1 MENPAPAP
9 TVSGEKFKSVIDG
22 RLKWVD
28 IADPTSADMTALGRD
43 YGFHPLDLEDCLAG
57 KVTKVEDHG
66 EHVFILLHF
75 PEEGAGIITSN
86 RFAMF
91 LGKDYLVTLHPGS
104 VRVISDLFRSCS
116 VDEKK
121 RADIMKSSPFLAY
134 EIIDRMVDGIFLILE
149 DVQGSLDDLEA
160 VVFEE
165 KKSFSTPINQARRQ
179 IARLRRIVV
188 PLRLYVPDLSKA
200 QKFSDENLAI
210 YFSDVNHKV
219 SNISG
224 TVDEMKEMVEIY
236 KDTDFVTSSNRTND
250 VLSLL
255 TILFTLTIPA
265 TLLSSIYGMN
275 IPLPGGLDTGPLEF
289 AGPYSS
295 FLVIVIIM
303 LIPSI
308 IMVWYFR
315 RAGWF

>member
-1 MENPAPAP
+1 
-9 TVSGEKFKSVIDG
+9 
-22 RLKWVD
+22 
-28 IADPTSADMTALGRD
+28 
-43 YGFHPLDLEDCLAG
+43 
-57 KVTKVEDHG
+57 
-66 EHVFILLHF
+66 
-75 PEEGAGIITSN
+75 
-86 RFAMF
+86 
-91 LGKDYLVTLHPGS
+91 
-104 VRVISDLFRSCS
+104 
-116 VDEKK
+116 
-121 RADIMKSSPFLAY
+121 MKSSPYLAY
-134 EIIDRMVDGIFLILE
+134 QIIDRMVDSIFSILE

-210 YFSDVNHKV
+210 YFSDVNHKI

-295 FLVIVIIM
+295 FLVIVILM
-303 LIPSI
+303 LIRPRSWSGTSGAPDDSYIRSRPDLMDRSPS
-308 IMVWYFR
+308 VPDDPTCSSLPGSAR
-315 RAGWF
+315 RASGSTA

>member
-1 MENPAPAP
+1 MANPAPAP
-9 TVSGEKFKSVIDG
+9 TVSGEKFHSVVDG

-86 RFAMF
+86 RIAMF

-104 VRVISDLFRSCS
+104 VRVISDLFRTCS
-116 VDEKK
+116 IDEKK
-121 RADIMKSSPFLAY
+121 RTEIMKSSPFLAY

-303 LIPSI
+303 LIPSA